1 MRFKKATTQQISMT
15 DVRAIWEELMR
26 EQSHRTGYRQLHDVT
41 SAKCYLGYTPQTGT
55 RFVQLDIPASVAHHA
70 AMVRRTQAIR
80 LERVHASDEEH
91 VILLLLQEPGLTD
104 VFSLFI
110 DDLLQHLVLTHDAEQ
125 AVSTIYSRF
134 EHWQQL
140 FARITSDVIGL
151 ERQRGLFGELTILK
165 ELLDRHAD
173 APEIWDCWRGPFSA
187 NHDFSMSGTAMEV
200 KASAASL
207 PIMRISSEVQLDLV
221 GWHQVVLCLVHLNEV
236 RGGSQTLTELIQAL
250 LERSSRV
257 ASVDLAFR
265 SKLLKVGVD
274 ASHYELF
281 TELGYSVRSIQCFNV
296 TQDFPAIRRSV
307 LCNAIGKVTYELH
320 PAGCAT
326 YGMALEDAMALFQPL

>member
-1 MRFKKATTQQISMT
+1 M
-15 DVRAIWEELMR
+15 
-26 EQSHRTGYRQLHDVT
+26 
-41 SAKCYLGYTPQTGT
+41 LGYTPHTGT
-55 RFVQLDIPASVAHHA
+55 RFIQIDLPPSVSNYRSPI
-70 AMVRRTQAIR
+70 RRTQAVQ
-80 LERVHASDEEH
+80 LERVSLSNGGTTL
-91 VILLLLQEPGLTD
+91 ILLLQEPALTD
-104 VFSLFI
+104 VFSLFV
-110 DDLLQHLVLTHDAEQ
+110 DDLLQHLVITQTPEEA
-125 AVSTIYSRF
+125 ASIVYMRF

-140 FARITSDVIGL
+140 FARVASDVIGL
-151 ERQRGLFGELTILK
+151 ESQRGLFGELIVLK

-173 APEIWDCWRGPFSA
+173 APQIWDCWRGPFSA

-207 PIMRISSEVQLDLV
+207 PVMRISSEVQLDLV

-236 RGGSQTLTELIQAL
+236 RGGSQTLTELIHAL

-257 ASVDLAFR
+257 PSVDLAFR

-296 TQDFPAIRRSV
+296 TQDFPAIRRSD
-307 LCNAIGKVTYELH
+307 LSNAIGKVTYELH